1 MGRSSLPAETDTF
14 KHLELF
20 SFAQPGNL
28 YTVGANNAAKPVV
41 VLRVP
46 EAAWKGDGTAKYY
59 AGFQVSDDADAAT
72 AKFYT
77 TSLTV
82 TVTGSR
88 RFGSVANWEKSLVQ
102 PLFTDII
109 ALKAANT
116 PRTSEPS
123 PAEIRADTDADADPT
138 PDGQW
143 GTKSMVTG
151 AIPGQVVGFK
161 LPDKVRIEEVL
172 TTTDA
177 DTPLLEDRGSFM
189 GSTAADTSGNGNG
202 GRISFM
208 VPVDAGTTTKYY
220 ASLKITN
227 ASNE

>member
-82 TVTGSR
+82 TVTGR

-102 PLFTDII
+102 PLFTDIN
-109 ALKAANT
+109 ALEAANT
-116 PRTSEPS
+116 PRTGNTP
-123 PAEIRADTDADADPT
+123 PTAAEMVTDTTAAASGVAA

-161 LPDKVRIEEVL
+161 LPD
-172 TTTDA
+172 
-177 DTPLLEDRGSFM
+177 
-189 GSTAADTSGNGNG
+189 
-202 GRISFM
+202 
-208 VPVDAGTTTKYY
+208 
-220 ASLKITN
+220 
-227 ASNE
+227 

>member
-1 MGRSSLPAETDTF
+1 MGRSSLPAETATF

-20 SFAQPGNL
+20 SFAQPGDSN
-28 YTVGANNAAKPVV
+28 TVGTDLAAKPVV

-46 EAAWKGDGTAKYY
+46 EAARKGDGTVKYY

-102 PLFTDII
+102 PQFDSSNIN
-109 ALKAANT
+109 ALDLGSNT
-116 PRTSEPS
+116 ARITIFPSDTEIEGETSKWSGE
-123 PAEIRADTDADADPT
+123 
-138 PDGQW
+138 
-143 GTKSMVTG
+143 VTG

-161 LPDKVRIEEVL
+161 LP
-172 TTTDA
+172 
-177 DTPLLEDRGSFM
+177 
-189 GSTAADTSGNGNG
+189 N
-202 GRISFM
+202 
-208 VPVDAGTTTKYY
+208 
-220 ASLKITN
+220 
-227 ASNE
+227 

>member
-1 MGRSSLPAETDTF
+1 MGRSSLPAETATF

-28 YTVGANNAAKPVV
+28 YTVGADNAAKPVV

-102 PLFTDII
+102 PLFTDIN
-109 ALKAANT
+109 ALEAANT
-116 PRTSEPS
+116 PRTGNTP
-123 PAEIRADTDADADPT
+123 PTAAEMVTDTTAAASGVAAPV
-138 PDGQW
+138 GQW

-161 LPDKVRIEEVL
+161 LPD
-172 TTTDA
+172 
-177 DTPLLEDRGSFM
+177 
-189 GSTAADTSGNGNG
+189 
-202 GRISFM
+202 
-208 VPVDAGTTTKYY
+208 
-220 ASLKITN
+220 
-227 ASNE
+227 